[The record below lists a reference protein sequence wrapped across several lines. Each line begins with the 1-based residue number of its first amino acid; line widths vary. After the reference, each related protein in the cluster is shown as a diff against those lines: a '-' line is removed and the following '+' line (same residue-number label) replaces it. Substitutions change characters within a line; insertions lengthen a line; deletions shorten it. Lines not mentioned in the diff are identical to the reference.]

1 MNHPEIVN
9 NSIMSFED
17 SIPALSEP
25 LIKFRE
31 MVRSLASYDGV
42 AVAFSGGVDSSLV
55 LFAAKEAQRDRVVA
69 FTGVSPMFPHWE
81 LEQARI
87 VAKAIGTDLVEVD
100 CNVLEVEKVAA
111 NGPDRCYYCKTVI
124 LSRIKDLAKERGL
137 GQVVD
142 GNNADDVET
151 GRQGIKAV
159 VETGTRSP
167 LAEVGLTKVE
177 VRELAVLFG
186 IPSADK
192 PSSAC
197 LASRIP
203 FGESLTLKKLEQ
215 VERAEEKLRALGI
228 GQMRVRHHGQ
238 IARIEVGLMDISKVL
253 LHREE
258 IVQLL
263 KEIGFTYVT
272 LDLEGFRS
280 GSMEEAPQVPKG

>member
-1 MNHPEIVN
+1 
-9 NSIMSFED
+9 MSFED
-17 SIPALSEP
+17 SIHALSDP
-25 LIKFRE
+25 LTKFRE
-31 MVRSLASYDGV
+31 LVRSLASYDGV

-55 LFAAKEAQRDRVVA
+55 LFAAKEALRDRVVA

-87 VAKAIGTDLVEVD
+87 VAKAIGTELVEVECD
-100 CNVLEVEKVAA
+100 VLDVEKVVA
-111 NGPDRCYYCKTVI
+111 NGPDRCYHCKRAI
-124 LSRIKDLAKERGL
+124 LGRIKDLAKERGL

-159 VETGTRSP
+159 IETGTRSP
-167 LAEVGLTKVE
+167 LAEVGLAKGE
-177 VRELAVLFG
+177 IRELAMIFG
-186 IPSADK
+186 LPSADQ

-203 FGESLTLKKLEQ
+203 FGEPLTLKKLEQ
-215 VERAEEKLRALGI
+215 VERAEERLRALGI

-238 IARIEVGLMDISKVL
+238 IARVEVGLMDISKVL

-258 IVQLL
+258 IVHEL

-280 GSMEEAPQVPKG
+280 GSMEEPIMGP